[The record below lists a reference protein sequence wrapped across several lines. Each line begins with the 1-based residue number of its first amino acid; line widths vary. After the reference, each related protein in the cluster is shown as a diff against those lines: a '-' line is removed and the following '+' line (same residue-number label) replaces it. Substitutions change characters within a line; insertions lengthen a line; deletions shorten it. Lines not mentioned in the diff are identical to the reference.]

1 MRLASI
7 TAVVTLSLAA
17 AGSAFAQAD
26 AQLARDVDAFIN
38 QAMALN
44 ATPGLAIAVVKGS
57 EPVLVKGYGFAD
69 VERKRPVTATT
80 GFYIASIT
88 KTFTA
93 LTMKLM
99 EQRGQLRLGD
109 PVSKYL
115 PQLVLA
121 PGLSADSI
129 TLTQL
134 LTHTHGIANSGPIVA
149 LTAFNGVH
157 TNARL
162 LELMREHKPSEV
174 GRSFRYTNVGFN
186 LAGLVIDE
194 VTRDS
199 WKNVM
204 QKVVLDPLGM
214 KNTRAFISRFDSAQ
228 LAMPYAA
235 TGDGGFQRIHYAKGD
250 GNMHA
255 AGGLISTA
263 QDMAKWL
270 EVQMNGGMLDGKRI
284 FPETVIAATQSRI
297 VTLPASERPDAQTG
311 QGLGWQL
318 YRFNGEDVIMHGG
331 GFAGFI
337 SFVAFVPASKVG
349 VAVMVNDSKVA
360 GSAADL
366 IAEYV
371 IERALN
377 KPGYQDKYAQRVEEL
392 RSTVMK
398 RRDAIAQDAARRAAR
413 PQTLPHPLS
422 AYAGVYENPI
432 IGRFVWQQQGD
443 KLHARWGLLQ
453 STAEVFNHEKNQLR
467 VELEP
472 GRGEVVEFRFTDGRA
487 TSMVY
492 DGREYVRHT
501 Q

>member
-1 MRLASI
+1 MRLI
-7 TAVVTLSLAA
+7 TVIAAITLSLTTSAP
-17 AGSAFAQAD
+17 AFAQAD
-26 AQLARDVDAFIN
+26 AQLARDVDAFVTQLMTYN
-38 QAMALN
+38 V
-44 ATPGLAIAVVKGS
+44 TPGLAIAVVKGN
-57 EPVLVKGYGFAD
+57 EPVLIRGYGFAD
-69 VERKRPVTATT
+69 LERKRAVTPTT

-99 EQRGQLRLGD
+99 EQRGLLELSD

-115 PQLVLA
+115 PQLVMA

-129 TLTQL
+129 TLVQL
-134 LTHTHGIANSGPIVA
+134 LTHTHGIGNSGPVVA

-162 LELMREHKPSEV
+162 LELMREHKPGES
-174 GRSFRYTNVGFN
+174 GRNFRYTNVGFN
-186 LAGLVIDE
+186 LAGLIIDE
-194 VTRDS
+194 VTDDS

-204 QKVVLDPLGM
+204 QKEVLDPIGM
-214 KNTRAFISRFDSAQ
+214 KNTRAFISRYDSAQ

-235 TGDGGFQRIHYAKGD
+235 TGDGGFRRVHYAKGD

-263 QDMAKWL
+263 QDLAKWL
-270 EVQMNGGMLDGKRI
+270 EVQMNGGVLDGKRV
-284 FPETVIAATQSRI
+284 FPEAAIAATQSRI
-297 VTLPASERPDAQTG
+297 VSLPPSNSSDTQYG

-318 YRFNGEDVIMHGG
+318 YRFNGAEVIMHGG
-331 GFAGFI
+331 GFAGFV
-337 SFVAFVPASKVG
+337 SFVAFVPASKIG

-360 GSAADL
+360 GAAADL
-366 IAEYV
+366 VAEYV
-371 IERALN
+371 IARALN
-377 KPGYQDKYAQRVEEL
+377 QPGYQDKYAQKAEEL

-422 AYAGVYENPI
+422 AYVGVYENPV
-432 IGRFVWQQQGD
+432 IGRFVWEQRGD

-453 STAEVFNHEKNQLR
+453 ATAEVFNHEKNQMR

-472 GRGEVVEFRFTDGRA
+472 GTGEVVEFRLTDGRA

-492 DGREYVRHT
+492 DGREYVRR
-501 Q
+501 